1 MCVGSRHRLLFL
13 AGQLFR
19 SAFPIY
25 LSAPISLLIAAHIQ
39 VQLMRCECPAGL
51 SLAAEAGAD
60 VITGPAVLAPS
71 PADQGAGRGRLQ
83 PQKFGATHGRTL
95 IPGAKPARRQK
106 LGPAG
111 WLIAGQFLVLRC
123 CNVFDPPNHAGF
135 MAVMSPDLAGDTH
148 GWDHPIAAM
157 LCGSGC
163 TPAFGDSWAPV
174 LAPACVHPILLPP
187 APFSWDRSVPSPGC
201 VPALL

>member
-1 MCVGSRHRLLFL
+1 
-13 AGQLFR
+13 
-19 SAFPIY
+19 
-25 LSAPISLLIAAHIQ
+25 
-39 VQLMRCECPAGL
+39 
-51 SLAAEAGAD
+51 
-60 VITGPAVLAPS
+60 
-71 PADQGAGRGRLQ
+71 
-83 PQKFGATHGRTL
+83 
-95 IPGAKPARRQK
+95 
-106 LGPAG
+106 
-111 WLIAGQFLVLRC
+111 
-123 CNVFDPPNHAGF
+123 

-201 VPALL
+201 VPALLWFQPGAGITPLWAELCLISVLTPGAAFPPARSLHQ